1 MPSKS
6 RHLKTTAEE
15 SLNDSVSKAL
25 PERWS
30 APRKTEV
37 ILQLLRGKPLD
48 RVSRASQVPVHE
60 LECWKREFLEA
71 GTRGLKHHAAQ
82 EDRELL
88 RTRAKI
94 GELTMRLELAEDFI
108 AKKGLTDEWTKRTR

>member
-6 RHLKTTAEE
+6 KHLKTTAEE

-30 APRKTEV
+30 APRKTEL

-48 RVSRASQVPVHE
+48 RISRASQVPVHE
-60 LECWKREFLEA
+60 LEGWKREFLEA
-71 GTRGLKHHAAQ
+71 GTRGLKHHAAR

-88 RTRAKI
+88 RMRAKI
-94 GELTMRLELAEDFI
+94 GELTMRLDLAEDFI
-108 AKKGLTDEWTKRTR
+108 AKNGLAAAWTKHPR

>member
-1 MPSKS
+1 MASKS
-6 RHLKTTAEE
+6 KHFKTTDEK

-48 RVSRASQVPVHE
+48 RISRASQVPVHE
-60 LECWKREFLEA
+60 LESWKRDFLEA
-71 GTRGLKHHAAQ
+71 GTRGLKHHAGQ

-88 RTRAKI
+88 RMRAKI
-94 GELTMRLELAEDFI
+94 GELMMRLELAEDFI
-108 AKKGLTDEWTKRTR
+108 AIKGLTNEWTKHTR